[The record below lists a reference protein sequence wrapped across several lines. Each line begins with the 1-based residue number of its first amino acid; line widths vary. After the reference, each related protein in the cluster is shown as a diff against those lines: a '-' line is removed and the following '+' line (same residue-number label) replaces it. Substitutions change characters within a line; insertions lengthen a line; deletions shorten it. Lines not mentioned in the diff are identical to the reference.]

1 MHFGSFQFCMKKKK
15 DFKNF
20 VAGSSINMMKVKLK
34 IENKTNSTEMEIE
47 KYKSDLFMLA
57 DFIPQ

>member
-1 MHFGSFQFCMKKKK
+1 MHEKKN

-20 VAGSSINMMKVKLK
+20 VAGSSINKMKLKLK

-47 KYKSDLFMLA
+47 EYNSDLFMLA
-57 DFIPQ
+57 DLVPQ